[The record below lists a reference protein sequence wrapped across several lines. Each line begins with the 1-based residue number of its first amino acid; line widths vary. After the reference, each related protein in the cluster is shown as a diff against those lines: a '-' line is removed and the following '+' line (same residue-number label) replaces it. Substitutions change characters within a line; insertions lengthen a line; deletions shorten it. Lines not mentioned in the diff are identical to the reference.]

1 MELAKSGPV
10 ADHAVYIRELLSR
23 VRAALTGYVIEEGF
37 SEGLHA
43 DGWARPKIGY
53 RIRPLEGIRAL
64 RVRGWRPDYAPT
76 PASLTVRLEGDLVG
90 DTTVGH
96 GVFEVSIGGAQFPIT
111 RAARLEIEC
120 QPAFRTEGDNR
131 ELAFLLLEIRAE
143 HR

>member
-10 ADHAVYIRELLSR
+10 AEHAVYIRELLSR
-23 VRAALTGYVIEEGF
+23 VRAALTGCVIEEGF

-43 DGWARPKIGY
+43 DGWARPKIGF

-64 RVRGWRPDYAPT
+64 RVRAWRPDYAPT

-120 QPAFRTEGDNR
+120 QPAAGNPGGAPLKTRWR
-131 ELAFLLLEIRAE
+131 PV
-143 HR
+143 

>member
-1 MELAKSGPV
+1 
-10 ADHAVYIRELLSR
+10 
-23 VRAALTGYVIEEGF
+23 
-37 SEGLHA
+37 
-43 DGWARPKIGY
+43 
-53 RIRPLEGIRAL
+53 
-64 RVRGWRPDYAPT
+64 
-76 PASLTVRLEGDLVG
+76 VG

-96 GVFEVSIGGAQFPIT
+96 GLFEVSIGGAQFPIT